1 MPPSILAA
9 RPQTSD
15 SCKKGIPNLNPST
28 HTLPITISNFAYS
41 LTKNFTS
48 PSMKTLASHSL
59 LRWKMTILSILS
71 TTHIDNVPF
80 HFLGECTF
88 FGTGEW
94 KGWTKS
100 FFLILHC
107 VVYLSKSAASAVAR
121 NLIWTTGA
129 RSSSLCILI
138 CGSEMTPIFT
148 LGTSFRIKF
157 LHGLPRQLTG
167 KGMWS
172 SVEFR
177 VLEEISQ
184 VHGCHASDHILD
196 LGNQILKFT

>member
-1 MPPSILAA
+1 MF
-9 RPQTSD
+9 
-15 SCKKGIPNLNPST
+15 PST
-28 HTLPITISNFAYS
+28 F
-41 LTKNFTS
+41 
-48 PSMKTLASHSL
+48 
-59 LRWKMTILSILS
+59 WE
-71 TTHIDNVPF
+71 NVL
-80 HFLGECTF
+80 FLELGNERV
-88 FGTGEW
+88 EQ
-94 KGWTKS
+94 KV

-121 NLIWTTGA
+121 NLIWTRGA

-148 LGTSFRIKF
+148 LRTSLRIRF

-167 KGMWS
+167 KGMSS

-184 VHGCHASDHILD
+184 AHGCHASDHIPD
-196 LGNQILKFT
+196 LGNQSLKFTKMSFQHHNS